1 VTLPSDVHPGTVTVR
16 VQLEGSA
23 PTERESIRIDLATA
37 SSQPLL
43 FRRGPT
49 TGNRLQPAAS
59 MRFTR
64 NERLRLEIPATADAR
79 IGAAR
84 LLDMRGQPLQI
95 PLGSGERIDE
105 QTGQRWLTGDLTLAP
120 LGIGDYGIEVT
131 IVRPGGEQ
139 RVTTAFR
146 IAR

>member
-1 VTLPSDVHPGTVTVR
+1 
-16 VQLEGSA
+16 
-23 PTERESIRIDLATA
+23 
-37 SSQPLL
+37 
-43 FRRGPT
+43 
-49 TGNRLQPAAS
+49 